1 MDTRNLSVK
10 ITAIARPRPRNS
22 RPSDNFPLYDK
33 HHNISHIHNSFR
45 CYGNIPHACCDSSLN
60 LRISFSCSF
69 TCVEPPDGEWGVRH
83 PNGSWSGL
91 AGLMQRRVQYTAAFN
106 SLTSVLFFYI
116 QEADMVATAFTETF
130 LRSQVMDFT
139 SLCVFSDYKAFSYK
153 KPSSRRA
160 NLAAF
165 ILPFDRIVWLC
176 GVIVVCF
183 VSCLFCWNGNRD
195 SIFKSKLESCWFTI
209 GAALQQGRSAW
220 AI

>member
-1 MDTRNLSVK
+1 MRNV
-10 ITAIARPRPRNS
+10 
-22 RPSDNFPLYDK
+22 
-33 HHNISHIHNSFR
+33 
-45 CYGNIPHACCDSSLN
+45 
-60 LRISFSCSF
+60 
-69 TCVEPPDGEWGVRH
+69 
-83 PNGSWSGL
+83 
-91 AGLMQRRVQYTAAFN
+91 
-106 SLTSVLFFYI
+106 
-116 QEADMVATAFTETF
+116 EADMVATAFTETF

-153 KPSSRRA
+153 KPSFRRA

-209 GAALQQGRSAW
+209 GAALQQGSPLSPGSCSGRVLAASLWCTMVTLA
-220 AI
+220 AVYSGNLTACLAVSNLNTPFTTFADLTQQNEYQMGMIGGSVNESLFGEGELEPYRTIGRRIYAAEATDPSVLSRDVAAHLKR

>member
-1 MDTRNLSVK
+1 
-10 ITAIARPRPRNS
+10 
-22 RPSDNFPLYDK
+22 
-33 HHNISHIHNSFR
+33 
-45 CYGNIPHACCDSSLN
+45 
-60 LRISFSCSF
+60 
-69 TCVEPPDGEWGVRH
+69 
-83 PNGSWSGL
+83 
-91 AGLMQRRVQYTAAFN
+91 
-106 SLTSVLFFYI
+106 
-116 QEADMVATAFTETF
+116 MVATAFTETF

-195 SIFKSKLESCWFTI
+195 PIFKSKLESCWFTI

-220 AI
+220 AIQKPPNAYTCIPGSPRPPGSCSGRVLAASLWCTMVTLAAVYSGNLTACLAVSNLNTPFTTFADLTQQNEYQMGMIGGSVTESLFGVGKY